1 MLVTQSC
8 PTLGDPMD
16 RSPPGSPVHETFQA
30 RILEWVAISFSRGSS
45 QPRDRT
51 QVCCTAGRFFTYW
64 ATREAVVNGLLPCNY
79 FLPVIDELPIFW
91 ITELCRPLLMWV
103 FLTASPLAPSL
114 LSCACMQSAAQQ
126 WRAPCSPFHPFWIMV
141 SFIRCGNSGY

>member
-1 MLVTQSC
+1 MPDSWWPHGPQPTRFPCPWDFPGKDTGVGRHFLLQGIFPTQ
-8 PTLGDPMD
+8 
-16 RSPPGSPVHETFQA
+16 GSN
-30 RILEWVAISFSRGSS
+30 
-45 QPRDRT
+45 
-51 QVCCTAGRFFTYW
+51 QVSCTAGRFFTYW